1 MTAAWLWTCHR
12 VLGSRTALF
21 VGKKKQNPPEG
32 WKVSSAC
39 FSPSSGAEARGILS
53 PCRQMLLC
61 LAKTGDQS
69 RAGESIRPG
78 APWRPDGTAQ
88 ICSWRSLCQPG
99 DSDSMYTEPSH
110 PGQLLATQTAAGLL
124 HDCRWSLLLCL
135 LTHFVALG

>member
-1 MTAAWLWTCHR
+1 MTAAWLWTRQRELHY
-12 VLGSRTALF
+12 LW
-21 VGKKKQNPPEG
+21 GKKNKNRPEG

-99 DSDSMYTEPSH
+99 DSDSMYHIQGSCLP
-110 PGQLLATQTAAGLL
+110 PRLPQGCCMTADGAS
-124 HDCRWSLLLCL
+124 CSACSLTLWPWAER
-135 LTHFVALG
+135 H